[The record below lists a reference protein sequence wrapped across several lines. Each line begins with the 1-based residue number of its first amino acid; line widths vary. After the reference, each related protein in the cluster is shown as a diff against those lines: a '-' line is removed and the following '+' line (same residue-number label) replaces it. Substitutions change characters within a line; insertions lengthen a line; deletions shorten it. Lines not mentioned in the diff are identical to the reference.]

1 MYDILNRMM
10 MMMMMIIEIFLV
22 HLIVIILKI
31 NNHRQTMAQLP
42 NRIVMIKI
50 IQDMKEILINMIEEI
65 IEKKLIPPNPI
76 HYIRK

>member
-1 MYDILNRMM
+1 MMM

-50 IQDMKEILINMIEEI
+50 IQDMKEILINMIEDI

-76 HYIRK
+76 HYTRK